1 MHSDL
6 NLIIIHI
13 PPFKKMKVAVVVALL
28 IVASFASSFEE
39 VKAIVKNDKCAE
51 STLEMIRPQIH
62 EQIQNLKQVKNL
74 FYFRTQKT
82 SLPRLNFWL
91 SFKRLKLF
99 SMNAESNKKLNQFS
113 VMPLKLLVLDFYLPQ
128 TVSRM
133 SEPFSSLLIQS
144 LKTHL
149 MLPTMLL
156 SSFSSLFWEDKLMPT
171 ALNSLTSS
179 SDLFIRFHSLDQF
192 SFF

>member
-1 MHSDL
+1 
-6 NLIIIHI
+6 
-13 PPFKKMKVAVVVALL
+13 MKVAVVVALL

-62 EQIQNLKQVKNL
+62 EQIQNLKQVKKL

-82 SLPRLNFWL
+82 SLPRLNFWP